1 MANIVSYLEKKRL
14 QFPRFFFISDRALLT
29 ILGQTDADSRPIHA
43 HLSSLF
49 AAAAAATTYSHLS
62 SLFAGVSGLQCDDKQ
77 RDLVVS
83 VSSSQGATLQV
94 LVTWTCHLVTS
105 RSGQLRGP
113 RAFACL
119 RSLAEIRAS
128 FGKSVTFSA
137 SYNTK
142 FTYIYYICCI

>member
-1 MANIVSYLEKKRL
+1 VANIVSYLEKKRL

-43 HLSSLF
+43 
-49 AAAAAATTYSHLS
+49 HLS